1 MVAKYRDP
9 VAAAKHVVAEAYRL
23 WLTFDERTD
32 DITII
37 IVYFDDIVADTT
49 KKNVSIQP
57 SPISGDKQFARSSSI
72 RVAPDGSGGSGVVL
86 SLSAEDCSSEL
97 QIESRP
103 VRTVMSKA
111 RRKEISELLE
121 DEKEEFDFSKVVDTK
136 VTPNTN
142 HSITLPSN
150 HHAFLITTL
159 FFRPQQIYS
168 ALRKCCAIISCSRI

>member
-37 IVYFDDIVADTT
+37 IVYFDDIIADTT

-57 SPISGDKQFARSSSI
+57 SPISGDKQFSRSSSI
-72 RVAPDGSGGSGVVL
+72 RVAPDGSGGSGVIL

-121 DEKEEFDFSKVVDTK
+121 DDKEEFDFSKVIDTK
-136 VTPNTN
+136 VPT
-142 HSITLPSN
+142 
-150 HHAFLITTL
+150 A
-159 FFRPQQIYS
+159 
-168 ALRKCCAIISCSRI
+168 

>member
-37 IVYFDDIVADTT
+37 IIYFDDIIADTT

-57 SPISGDKQFARSSSI
+57 SLITGDKQFSRSNSI

-86 SLSAEDCSSEL
+86 SLSAEDSPSEL

-121 DEKEEFDFSKVVDTK
+121 DEKEEFDFSKVIDTK
-136 VTPNTN
+136 VPTV
-142 HSITLPSN
+142 
-150 HHAFLITTL
+150 
-159 FFRPQQIYS
+159 
-168 ALRKCCAIISCSRI
+168 

>member
-37 IVYFDDIVADTT
+37 IIYFDDIIADTT
-49 KKNVSIQP
+49 KKNLSLQP
-57 SPISGDKQFARSSSI
+57 SPIGGEKQLSRGASLK
-72 RVAPDGSGGSGVVL
+72 VAPDGNGSSGVIFT
-86 SLSAEDCSSEL
+86 LSAEDNPSDL

-121 DEKEEFDFSKVVDTK
+121 DEKEDFDFSKVIDTK
-136 VTPNTN
+136 A
-142 HSITLPSN
+142 IFFPSLN
-150 HHAFLITTL
+150 PF
-159 FFRPQQIYS
+159 Q
-168 ALRKCCAIISCSRI
+168 K